1 MMKVKYNSKER
12 KTLIERFHLDP
23 NFKVETIAVLNI
35 PVSFCGYDSKG
46 REMWRAIDGKTLYI
60 MN

>member
-1 MMKVKYNSKER
+1 MMKVRYSSKER

-46 REMWRAIDGKTLYI
+46 REMWRAVDGKTLYI